1 MGETELLVIDS
12 SPGTFTSAGARSP
25 LVSRPPRPAQQFP
38 KRGASTTSGRPRG
51 VGRQR
56 DTSAAASLHRPAIPP
71 NCPLELV
78 CPPRPST
85 AANSLAKPFLSLP
98 SALLPALVILFCSH
112 STEEPSTINTL
123 AVPKE
128 SPLPTPPPPSG
139 WFWRAG
145 QGPALTVCQA
155 AS

>member
-98 SALLPALVILFCSH
+98 SGAFSFPWSCLSSHAVQQSSGTSVRKPWDKRAANRGLLS
-112 STEEPSTINTL
+112 
-123 AVPKE
+123 
-128 SPLPTPPPPSG
+128 SG
-139 WFWRAG
+139 EFICTG
-145 QGPALTVCQA
+145 KLM
-155 AS
+155 